1 MKTLVFFK
9 LATKAFIYRY
19 IFIFILLY
27 LLYLLYCI
35 IFIFIYIFSR
45 CTHKIKSRIAMAKT
59 TFNMETT
66 LLTSKITHIIT
77 SPTCFG

>member
-27 LLYLLYCI
+27 FYIYYIVLYLHL
-35 IFIFIYIFSR
+35 
-45 CTHKIKSRIAMAKT
+45 CTHFQDVHIKLNPGLPWQKQHST
-59 TFNMETT
+59 
-66 LLTSKITHIIT
+66 
-77 SPTCFG
+77 